1 MMTPLFAATQLGSQ
15 GSMSSSFSASIGS
28 SSTDERLLRATQN
41 TNLQFTPTQDTDA
54 RNWLDPSS
62 VDKSIQSYAAYLQQ
76 SLSSTGSETSSTMLF
91 LNSKNTPQRTMQMT
105 PLNKD
110 FGQQKLS
117 SEITTSQPQCKL
129 SSIWPV
135 V

>member
-41 TNLQFTPTQDTDA
+41 TNLQFTPTQDADA

-62 VDKSIQSYAAYLQQ
+62 VDKSIQSYAAFLQQ
-76 SLSSTGSETSSTMLF
+76 SLSSTSSETSSTMLF
-91 LNSKNTPQRTMQMT
+91 LNSKITPQRTMQMR

-117 SEITTSQPQCKL
+117 SETASSQPQCKL
-129 SSIWPV
+129 SNI
-135 V
+135 